1 MSTNKMGLDMR
12 KIYMM
17 EYIEYREN
25 LEVGVIWAITCGV
38 IDVQKWIY

>member
-1 MSTNKMGLDMR
+1 MGLNMR

-17 EYIEYREN
+17 EYIEYRQN
-25 LEVGVIWAITCGV
+25 LELGAIWAIISGV